1 MDLSKPGRAP
11 GSDAQV
17 ASLDPVG
24 LDPTDEAVLPQ
35 PRKRGREA
43 RGEIGLTPDG
53 RFKTGRLAGL
63 SLTSAIFVV
72 SWPVLVDSLLNSLVG
87 LTDTAIAAA
96 ISPAATDAIGNASY
110 TLWFVGLFFMALD
123 VGATALISRAVGAGR
138 MAVANAAVG
147 QSLQMA
153 VVIGIA
159 MGALMG
165 LIAGPLASLMSTN
178 PDAINAYATY
188 MRVFAFDIPFLS
200 VLVAGI
206 ACLRG
211 SGDTLRPMRAM
222 IVVNLVNLA
231 LGWALAGPDY
241 STATTIHGE
250 LIRRVVIHNP
260 FPFHLGVLGIALGTL
275 LAHATGAAL
284 ILWTLARGSA
294 GLTLKRHRVL
304 RPHWHTMRRIIRVGL
319 PNFFETFGM
328 WLGNFPVI
336 LMAGWIGAD
345 LVGAHVL
352 TIRVEAFSFQ
362 PGFAI
367 GIAAAALAG
376 QYLGAGSPRLA
387 RHAIIICTTLAAVI
401 MGLMGLVFMFA
412 GRQIVG
418 VLSPQPE
425 HLFWTPRLLFITG
438 CVQVPFAIGIV
449 FRQAMRGAGDVKVV
463 MYLTWIATYAARLP
477 LAYLLSGV
485 DIPWRGGVIHNPMA
499 RLGFK
504 PDISWLW
511 IGLCIEVVLRC
522 GLFSARF
529 FHGGW
534 AKARV

>member
-1 MDLSKPGRAP
+1 VDTQTSAR
-11 GSDAQV
+11 DRDRQV
-17 ASLDPVG
+17 PA
-24 LDPTDEAVLPQ
+24 LDPTSLDQTGEAVLPA
-35 PRKRGREA
+35 PRKRAPGRA
-43 RGEIGLTPDG
+43 EIGLTPDG
-53 RFKTGRLAGL
+53 RLRTGRLAGL
-63 SLTSAIFVV
+63 SLTSAIITVG
-72 SWPVLVDSLLNSLVG
+72 WPVLVDSFLNSLVG
-87 LTDTAIAAA
+87 LVDTAIAAA
-96 ISPAATDAIGNASY
+96 LSTAAADAIGNASY
-110 TLWFVGLFFMALD
+110 TIWFVGLFFMALD

-147 QSLQMA
+147 QALQMA
-153 VVIGIA
+153 VVVGA
-159 MGALMG
+159 ALGALLG
-165 LIAGPLASLMSTN
+165 IVARPLAGLMSSDTQSIA
-178 PDAINAYATY
+178 DFTTY
-188 MRVFAFDIPFLS
+188 MRVFAFDVPFLS

-211 SGDTLRPMRAM
+211 SGDTVGPMRTM

-241 STATTIHGE
+241 MTAHEVGGKLVQE
-250 LIRRVVIHNP
+250 VVVHNP
-260 FPFHLGVLGIALGTL
+260 FPFKLGVMGIALGTL

-284 ILWTLARGSA
+284 IIATLLRGSH
-294 GLTLKRHRVL
+294 GLTIKRHRL
-304 RPHWHTMRRIIRVGL
+304 LKPHWHTMRRMIRVGL

-328 WLGNFPVI
+328 WLGNFPII

-387 RHAIIICTTLAAVI
+387 RHAILICTGAASAI
-401 MGLMGLVFMFA
+401 MGTMGLVFMLF

-418 VLSPQPE
+418 VFSPQAI
-425 HLFWTPRLLFITG
+425 HLEWAPKLLFITG
-438 CVQVPFAIGIV
+438 CVQIPFAIGIV
-449 FRQAMRGAGDVKVV
+449 LRQAMRGAGDVKVV
-463 MYLTWIATYAARLP
+463 MYLTWISTYAARLP

-485 DIPWRGGVIHNPMA
+485 EIPWHGGVIHNPLAAM
-499 RLGFK
+499 GFK
-504 PDISWLW
+504 PNLSWLW
-511 IGLCIEVVLRC
+511 IGLCIEVVIRC
-522 GLFSARF
+522 GLFTGRF
-529 FHGGW
+529 LDGGW

>member
-1 MDLSKPGRAP
+1 VDTKELPRRDEPIPA
-11 GSDAQV
+11 
-17 ASLDPVG
+17 
-24 LDPTDEAVLPQ
+24 LDPTTLDPTEEAVLPR
-35 PRKRGREA
+35 PRGREG

-53 RFKTGRLAGL
+53 RLKSGRLAGL
-63 SLTSAIFVV
+63 SLGAAIITL

-96 ISPAATDAIGNASY
+96 ISPGVTDAIGNAAY

-147 QSLQMA
+147 QALQMA
-153 VVIGIA
+153 VVVGVLL
-159 MGALMG
+159 GAFMG
-165 LIAGPLASLMSTN
+165 LIARPLGALMCSD
-178 PDAINAYATY
+178 PEAIAAFVTY
-188 MRVFAFDIPFLS
+188 TRVFAFDIPFLS

-211 SGDTLRPMRAM
+211 SGDTFRPMRAM

-241 STATTIHGE
+241 QTSTLVNGE
-250 LIRRVVIHNP
+250 LVKHVVIHNP
-260 FPFHLGVLGIALGTL
+260 FHFKLGVLGIALGTL

-284 ILWTLARGSA
+284 ILFTLARGSA
-294 GLTLKRHRVL
+294 SLRLKKHRVL

-319 PNFFETFGM
+319 PNFFETLGM
-328 WLGNFPVI
+328 WLGNFPII
-336 LMAGWIGAD
+336 LMAGWIGTD
-345 LVGAHVL
+345 LVGAHILAVR
-352 TIRVEAFSFQ
+352 IEAFSFQ

-387 RHAIIICTTLAAVI
+387 KRAIVICTAIAAAI
-401 MGLMGLVFMFA
+401 MFTMGLVFILA
-412 GRQIVG
+412 GRQIVSI
-418 VLSPQPE
+418 LSPQE
-425 HLFWTPRLLFITG
+425 VHLHWTPRLLLITG
-438 CVQVPFAIGIV
+438 CVQIPFAVGIV
-449 FRQAMRGAGDVKVV
+449 LRQAIRGAGDVKVV
-463 MYLTWIATYAARLP
+463 MYLTWIGTYGVRLP

-485 DIPWRGGVIHNPMA
+485 EIPWRGGVIHNPMA
-499 RLGFK
+499 SLGFK
-504 PDISWLW
+504 PDLGWLW
-511 IGLCIEVVLRC
+511 IGLCIEVVFRC
-522 GLFSARF
+522 GLFVARF
-529 FHGGW
+529 LHGGW